1 MAASLM
7 ETTSLVSNDRLSP
20 VSPNCGSKMTADCLD
35 VITPQSSLLERKD
48 HAGGKEGVAKGA
60 PNVDIQA
67 AHGYSWTTSRFGLK
81 NSPMDLYKL
90 LPGGTTSSRT
100 DAPGGRKLEQE
111 YLVLDGAPHC

>member
-1 MAASLM
+1 M
-7 ETTSLVSNDRLSP
+7 ETTLLVLNNSLSP
-20 VSPNCGSKMTADCLD
+20 GSPACKSKLTADCLD
-35 VITPQSSLLERKD
+35 VITPQSPLLERKD
-48 HAGGKEGVAKGA
+48 HAGGKEGVANGA
-60 PNVDIQA
+60 PNVDIKA

-100 DAPGGRKLEQE
+100 DAPGGRNVEQE